1 MVNGAHVS
9 RNDRNM
15 RVVFT
20 VGLIKK
26 AVEKWGM
33 GDILQSP
40 RFDFS
45 ILGYG
50 STSFRVKLYLS
61 ALFSRADGMDEWGI
75 MEFKHSVFAPPYDPD
90 SHDKLS
96 RVVYMALTHW
106 IGDECQGRVGK
117 ASHNDFQIAIFLK
130 FDDEP
135 PHQNAHSCV
144 LGGAADGLSV
154 RHIPLFK
161 DTPIRDFWWNL
172 SAARSHGLSIESV
185 VNDLA
190 ERAFPGG
197 SEGKVSTRVET
208 IRKLAR
214 SGLRV

>member
-1 MVNGAHVS
+1 MTLFGRPSKTSCFITNVDCQCHSLHFCG
-9 RNDRNM
+9 NDCGEGG
-15 RVVFT
+15 RVHT
-20 VGLIKK
+20 L
-26 AVEKWGM
+26 W
-33 GDILQSP
+33 S
-40 RFDFS
+40 
-45 ILGYG
+45 
-50 STSFRVKLYLS
+50 ST
-61 ALFSRADGMDEWGI
+61 E
-75 MEFKHSVFAPPYDPD
+75 
-90 SHDKLS
+90 
-96 RVVYMALTHW
+96 ALTHW